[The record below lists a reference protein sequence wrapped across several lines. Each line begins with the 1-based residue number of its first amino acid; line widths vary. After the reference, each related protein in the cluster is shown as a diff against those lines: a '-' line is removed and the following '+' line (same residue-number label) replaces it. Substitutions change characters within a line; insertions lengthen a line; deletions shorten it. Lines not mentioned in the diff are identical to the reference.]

1 MKKVSNNSISQA
13 PSYLKMFK
21 YEKKIDFQK
30 YIRQLVKNKFDFKNE
45 RMQFEEIKKHI
56 KHCERQGGPY
66 PANSLD
72 GYPGDKAYVKQLQ
85 S

>member
-1 MKKVSNNSISQA
+1 
-13 PSYLKMFK
+13 MFE

>member
-1 MKKVSNNSISQA
+1 
-13 PSYLKMFK
+13 
-21 YEKKIDFQK
+21 
-30 YIRQLVKNKFDFKNE
+30 
-45 RMQFEEIKKHI
+45 MQFEEIKKHI